1 MKVRP
6 RSKGLSYA
14 LLPYWWSYR
23 GVPALFLILSVS
35 LILFSAA
42 KPAAI
47 DDIRAQTM
55 DLFAPILSTIS
66 IPLETSANY
75 VRTVTGLA
83 QIQAENERLRQEN
96 VKLREWLR
104 TAQLLQTEN
113 VKLKSLLNFKTD
125 TAPHFVTARIIA
137 DSGNNYARSLLIN
150 AGMNDGIQKGFA
162 VMGSDGLIGRIVQSG
177 KKAARI
183 LLITDINSRIP
194 VIIEGA
200 DQKAVMTGTNEN
212 RPVLKYV
219 PKDAKLE
226 QGMAVITSGHGGVFP
241 YGLSVGSLIKAQDG
255 QWAIQM
261 NSDIEN
267 MIFVRVLDTQTD
279 PRLKHGPVNENP

>member
-23 GVPALFLILSVS
+23 GVPALFLFLSVS
-35 LILFSAA
+35 LILVSAV

-47 DDIRAQTM
+47 DHLRGQTM
-55 DLFAPILSTIS
+55 DFFAPLLSTIS
-66 IPLETSANY
+66 VPLETSANY

-83 QIQAENERLRQEN
+83 EIQAENERLRQEN
-96 VKLREWLR
+96 IKLREWFR

-113 VKLKSLLNFKTD
+113 VKLKSLLNYK
-125 TAPHFVTARIIA
+125 AAPPPHFITARIIS
-137 DSGNNYARSLLIN
+137 DTGNSYARSLLVN
-150 AGMNDGIQKGFA
+150 AGQNHGIQKGFA
-162 VMGSDGLIGRIVQSG
+162 VMGSDGLIGRIVHSG

-194 VIIEGA
+194 VIIEGV
-200 DQKAVMTGTNEN
+200 DQKAVMSGTNET
-212 RPVLKYV
+212 RPILKYV
-219 PKDAKLE
+219 PKDTKLE
-226 QGMAVITSGHGGVFP
+226 NGMAVITSGHGGVFP
-241 YGLSVGSLIKAQDG
+241 YGLSIGTLIQNKDG
-255 QWAIQM
+255 QWDIKM

-267 MIFVRVLDTQTD
+267 LIFVRVLDTQTD
-279 PRLKHGPVNENP
+279 PRLKLGPVNKNP